1 MAFSTGG
8 VAGMD
13 SSIHVRPVWINWRFT
28 TVDDEDAARLS
39 WCFE

>member
-8 VAGMD
+8 AVGMN
-13 SSIHVRPVWINWRFT
+13 SSIHMWLVQIKGHFL
-28 TVDDEDAARLS
+28 TVDDRDAARLS